1 MDGDRDEQTTEV
13 RETNERQGNTN
24 VTRQTVATAS
34 AVDSKVVVRR
44 IIYFIAGVII
54 AFLVLRIVFLLL
66 AANQGSGFVDFI
78 YAVGGFFA
86 SPFYGIFNYTPSY
99 GQFVFEIS
107 SVVAII
113 IYALVAWGLGKLF
126 TLTSNRS
133 DV

>member
-13 RETNERQGNTN
+13 RETNEQQGNTN
-24 VTRQTVATAS
+24 VTRQTVTRAES
-34 AVDSKVVVRR
+34 AGGSVVIRR

-54 AFLVLRIVFLLL
+54 AFLVLRIIFLLL

-78 YAVGGFFA
+78 YGVGGFFA
-86 SPFYGIFNYTPSY
+86 APFYGIFNYTPSY

-113 IYALVAWGLGKLF
+113 IYALVAWGLGKLL